1 MAVMTS
7 NGDLYSTLDHKRV
20 GGGPCA
26 IVNRKNAQGTPI
38 VHGTCILQKIAEV
51 PTPIDPEHELRLVLP
66 DGREARVR
74 VVRQTMTSC
83 GPEILRFEGP
93 GSF

>member
-1 MAVMTS
+1 MTS
-7 NGDLYSTLDHKRV
+7 NGDLFSTLDASRI

-26 IVNRKNAQGTPI
+26 IVNRRNAQGMPI
-38 VHGTCILQKIAEV
+38 VHGTCILQKVALSKTAV
-51 PTPIDPEHELRLVLP
+51 DPDRELILVLP

-74 VVRQTMTSC
+74 VVRHTMTSC

-93 GSF
+93 GFI